1 MSKSSANE
9 SRTIAVTGAAGQL
22 GRLIVQRLIDDDAV
36 QKVLAIDLVEPGI
49 KNLKLEWLKA
59 DIRDTRLAE
68 KLKGVDVLMHLA
80 FVVTKY
86 LPRAEFDD
94 INIEGS
100 KNVFRA
106 AAEAG
111 VSQILYSSSLAA
123 YGVCHGHPNPLTENS
138 PRILVPEFP
147 YSAAKFRV
155 EEFLDLFETEN
166 KGIRLVRFR
175 PSILVG
181 ENLNNPL
188 AQLFGRTLSRGYI
201 VGASD
206 MPMPIVWDEDVA
218 DAFLLAVR
226 ANSHGAYNL
235 SAEPLHSPKEIA
247 QSLGMKVLNPGK
259 VLNAILDKVGRLKIR
274 LGAENAIDPAWGK
287 HGDIPLAQSC
297 EKARAELG
305 WKPKQASGIDV
316 IQKYLSLCGSQENIG
331 RNTKRRI
338 FWPVIQF
345 YSKISARRNSL

>member
-1 MSKSSANE
+1 MTKSSSNQ
-9 SRTIAVTGAAGQL
+9 STTIAVTGAAGQL
-22 GRLIVQRLIDDDAV
+22 GRLIVQRLIDDDTV
-36 QKVLAIDLVEPGI
+36 QNILAIDLVEPDI
-49 KNLKLEWLKA
+49 KNQKLEWIKA
-59 DIRDTRLAE
+59 DIRDPRLSE
-68 KLKGVDVLMHLA
+68 KLTGVDVLMHLA

-123 YGVCHGHPNPLTENS
+123 YGVCPGHPNPLIEES
-138 PRILVPEFP
+138 PRILVAEFP

-155 EEFLDLFETEN
+155 EEFLDLFEAEN
-166 KGIRLVRFR
+166 KSIKVVRFR

-218 DAFLLAVR
+218 DAFILAVQ
-226 ANSHGAYNL
+226 ANAHGAYNL

-247 QSLGMKVLNPGK
+247 RSLGMKVLHPGK
-259 VLNAILDKVGRLKIR
+259 ILNTVLDKVGRLRIR
-274 LGAENAIDPAWGK
+274 LGAQNAIDPAWGK

-297 EKARAELG
+297 AKARTELG
-305 WKPKQASGIDV
+305 WKPKQESGIDV
-316 IQKYLSLCGSQENIG
+316 IQKYLSVCGQQGNMDRKG
-331 RNTKRRI
+331 KKLI
-338 FWPVIQF
+338 FWPVIQL
-345 YSKISARRNSL
+345 YSRISARRNSL